1 MKSDPYTLENKR
13 ISFEASKKEVRNN
26 GMMEYWVQM
35 QIKIILDDRSPAR
48 VVIPGLTK
56 PAPYVIRGNPVFP
69 WIPAQASLGFAE
81 RRAPR
86 RAFAGMT
93 FSARINV
100 TIYRNF
106 FTHYSNIPF
115 LYFSFMHLSKI
126 FLISSFPLMKLGSK
140 GNLPFKK
147 RIMPGKRESAIKSL
161 LLSMYSINMVTS

>member
-1 MKSDPYTLENKR
+1 M
-13 ISFEASKKEVRNN
+13 V
-26 GMMEYWVQM
+26 EYWVQM

-48 VVIPGLTK
+48 VVIPGLT
-56 PAPYVIRGNPVFP
+56 RNPVFP
-69 WIPAQASLGFAE
+69 WIP
-81 RRAPR
+81 
-86 RAFAGMT
+86 AFAGMT

-106 FTHYSNIPF
+106 FAHYSNIPF
-115 LYFSFMHLSKI
+115 LYFSFTHLSKI

-147 RIMPGKRESAIKSL
+147 RVIPGKRESAIKSL

>member
-1 MKSDPYTLENKR
+1 
-13 ISFEASKKEVRNN
+13 
-26 GMMEYWVQM
+26 MMEYWVQM

-48 VVIPGLTK
+48 VAIPGLTK

-106 FTHYSNIPF
+106 FTHFPNIPIFQYSPFFTF
-115 LYFSFMHLSKI
+115 LSRTSQKSFWSLPFPWWSWEARGIYPLKRGSCQGKQNLPLSRCSWACI
-126 FLISSFPLMKLGSK
+126 PSTWSPHELFPLFGRS
-140 GNLPFKK
+140 G
-147 RIMPGKRESAIKSL
+147 
-161 LLSMYSINMVTS
+161 